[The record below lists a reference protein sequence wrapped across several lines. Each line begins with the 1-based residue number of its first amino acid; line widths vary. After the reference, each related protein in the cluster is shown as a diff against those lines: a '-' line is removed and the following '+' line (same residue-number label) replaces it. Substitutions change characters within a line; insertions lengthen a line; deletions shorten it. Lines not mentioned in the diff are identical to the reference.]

1 MSTMTEAIMI
11 SAICIGVVFVSL
23 FAIMLVLDLFG
34 VISQSIGKRNKAKDQ
49 PAAIQPTM
57 EIDPE
62 TMSETEAIIAMAVSL
77 IASEIEEGKT
87 AKVVSFRKVA

>member
-1 MSTMTEAIMI
+1 MNNITEAIMI

-23 FAIMLVLDLFG
+23 FAIMLVLDMFG
-34 VISQSIGKRNKAKDQ
+34 IISKAIGKRNKAKEQ
-49 PAAIQPTM
+49 AAAIQPTT

-62 TMSETEAIIAMAVSL
+62 TMSEEEAIIAMAVSI

>member
-1 MSTMTEAIMI
+1 MSVFTEAIMI

-23 FAIMLVLDLFG
+23 FAIMLVLDMFG
-34 VISQSIGKRNKAKDQ
+34 VISKSIGGMKKAKDQ
-49 PAAIQPTM
+49 PAAIQPAT

-62 TMSETEAIIAMAVSL
+62 TMSEEEAIIAMAVSI

>member
-34 VISQSIGKRNKAKDQ
+34 VISQSIGRMKQAKDQ
-49 PAAIQPTM
+49 ARAIQPST

-62 TMSETEAIIAMAVSL
+62 TMSEAEAIIAMAVSI